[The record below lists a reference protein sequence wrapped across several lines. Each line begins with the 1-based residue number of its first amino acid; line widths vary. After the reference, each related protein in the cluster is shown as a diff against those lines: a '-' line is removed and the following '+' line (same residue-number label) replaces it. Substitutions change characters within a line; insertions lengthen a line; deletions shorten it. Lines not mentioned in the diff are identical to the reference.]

1 VNWYDL
7 VGMTSSYTSTTFI
20 VTTDVVPGTTYKF
33 KVSAKNAHGFGLAS
47 TEADIEAS
55 DKPV

>member
-1 VNWYDL
+1 
-7 VGMTSSYTSTTFI
+7 MTSAFTSTSFI

-47 TEADIEAS
+47 VEADIEAS